1 MKKILMSFF
10 VAALLSACGTAH
22 VKTEAES
29 ADILNYTKIY
39 ISKVDVH
46 SQEPAAKTN
55 QKLQEKMLE
64 WEGFA
69 MNELETNIEK
79 SRYTLIKSIDDTSP
93 DALSLELDIDLVY
106 GSRAAR
112 YFGGFGA
119 GKGSVDS
126 VLKVVDP
133 KTKEIKYSAVAN
145 SDLSVGA
152 FGGDMGDVL
161 KSNVTKLIQQYF
173 LSPSAQ

>member
-55 QKLQEKMLE
+55 QKLQEKMLYL
-64 WEGFA
+64 W
-69 MNELETNIEK
+69 
-79 SRYTLIKSIDDTSP
+79 SLILTWFMAAEQRAI
-93 DALSLELDIDLVY
+93 LVVLVP
-106 GSRAAR
+106 AR
-112 YFGGFGA
+112 
-119 GKGSVDS
+119 DRWIPC
-126 VLKVVDP
+126 LK
-133 KTKEIKYSAVAN
+133 
-145 SDLSVGA
+145 
-152 FGGDMGDVL
+152 
-161 KSNVTKLIQQYF
+161 
-173 LSPSAQ
+173 

>member
-79 SRYTLIKSIDDTSP
+79 S
-93 DALSLELDIDLVY
+93 
-106 GSRAAR
+106 
-112 YFGGFGA
+112 
-119 GKGSVDS
+119 
-126 VLKVVDP
+126 
-133 KTKEIKYSAVAN
+133 
-145 SDLSVGA
+145 
-152 FGGDMGDVL
+152 
-161 KSNVTKLIQQYF
+161 NVTKLIQQYF